1 PFMTERERDFYTRLY
16 AALPEGDYLMSQVRL
31 VDIVSV
37 SPRFN
42 SYKVKKMALFRKI
55 SQWHCDFIWVDNQFS
70 IRAVIE
76 LDDATHRRKD
86 RIARDD
92 FFNVVVKQAGYNLIR
107 LETKKDIDE
116 FIGNILTN

>member
-1 PFMTERERDFYTRLY
+1 
-16 AALPEGDYLMSQVRL
+16 
-31 VDIVSV
+31 
-37 SPRFN
+37 
-42 SYKVKKMALFRKI
+42 RKI